1 MRDYNFYIEAAKTKQ
16 GFKYD
21 NQIDSALGFKGSMIN
36 HVRKRNKQLSEESM
50 IKLAELAGLDPL
62 TAIADL
68 NVLRSKGTA
77 AHPLYQRIAEQV
89 LHICLVAGVLV
100 GLVSPSHANIR
111 EQTNITE
118 IHNIHYHFIGL
129 LRNLWK
135 NCITFFSKANLTYYG
150 KEYIRL
156 A

>member
-1 MRDYNFYIEAAKTKQ
+1 MRDYNFYLDEAKTRQ
-16 GFKYD
+16 GYSTDKELND
-21 NQIDSALGFKGSMIN
+21 ALGFKGSIASML
-36 HVRKRNKQLSEESM
+36 RKSKTNLSEDSM
-50 IKLAELAGLDPL
+50 IRLANLAGIDPI

-89 LHICLVAGVLV
+89 LHICLVAGVIV
-100 GLVSPSHANIR
+100 GLSSPSHANIR

-118 IHNIHYHFIGL
+118 IHNIHYHFTGL